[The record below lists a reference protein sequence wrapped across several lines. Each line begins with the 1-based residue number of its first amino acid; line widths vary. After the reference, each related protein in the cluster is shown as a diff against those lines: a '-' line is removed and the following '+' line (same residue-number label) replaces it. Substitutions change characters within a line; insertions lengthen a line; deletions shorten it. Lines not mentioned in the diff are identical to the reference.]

1 VRERGLWE
9 DGARVTTY
17 HTAASQ
23 DYAESANGA
32 SRSNDP
38 SETNEQ
44 YHTENVLDTW
54 QKAADERA
62 CGANG
67 NFINKLL
74 RFSQRFS
81 SSVYITALRKQSKR
95 KMSTVRL
102 CLTSNDE
109 EFRDRESIEVGRLI
123 KIHILER
130 SAVLTHTS
138 GWCGCFRFSISWS
151 RRYCIRIIG

>member
-1 VRERGLWE
+1 M
-9 DGARVTTY
+9 ARVATY

-67 NFINKLL
+67 NFINKVLVFSTIL
-74 RFSQRFS
+74 VECLHYSSLARF
-81 SSVYITALRKQSKR
+81 A
-95 KMSTVRL
+95 
-102 CLTSNDE
+102 
-109 EFRDRESIEVGRLI
+109 
-123 KIHILER
+123 
-130 SAVLTHTS
+130 
-138 GWCGCFRFSISWS
+138 
-151 RRYCIRIIG
+151 